1 MHYVSTHMY
10 SPNRTPIRGANHFS
24 IIWYHFEIMERA
36 LFIWK
41 ILKPQPILHSFLQL
55 FIVTDY
61 ECWKKKNVINPCK
74 K

>member
-24 IIWYHFEIMERA
+24 IIWYHFEIMERV

-41 ILKPQPILHSFLQL
+41 ILKPQPILHSFFTIIHRKWLWVL
-55 FIVTDY
+55 
-61 ECWKKKNVINPCK
+61 KKKNVIDQCK